1 MAANDE
7 SPEPDGRA
15 KMEVPPVNIKRV
27 TERAGICLDDPSQ
40 ASLGMTVTANWKFG
54 VIAGGVLSLLTVFYV
69 YLQLSG
75 LVRAL
80 AGRPK
85 Q

>member
-1 MAANDE
+1 
-7 SPEPDGRA
+7 
-15 KMEVPPVNIKRV
+15 VNIERV
-27 TERAGICLDDPSQ
+27 TERVGAFLDDPSQ
-40 ASLGMTVTANWKFG
+40 PSLRMTVVANWKFG

-75 LVRAL
+75 LVRAV